1 MSVQFTPPKGQG
13 VTILVVDDDALITLN
28 TVDQLAELGHLPIEA
43 FSAAEALSLLEQ
55 RDDIKA
61 LITDYSMPG
70 MNGIQL
76 AEAARAIRPGLPI
89 LLATGYAELPDG
101 EASDLPR
108 LEKPFRQDELGRQI
122 AQLFGIEAA
131 K

>member
-1 MSVQFTPPKGQG
+1 MQLHSPKGAG

-28 TVDQLAELGHLPIEA
+28 TVDQLSELGHQAVEA
-43 FSAAEALSLLEQ
+43 FSAAEALSILEK
-55 RDDIKA
+55 RDDIEA

-70 MNGIQL
+70 MNGVQL
-76 AEAARAIRPGLPI
+76 ALAARAIRPGLPI

-108 LEKPFRQDELGRQI
+108 LEKPFQQDELGRRI
-122 AQLFGIEAA
+122 ASLFGIVDAE
-131 K
+131 

>member
-1 MSVQFTPPKGQG
+1 VQSNSPKGL
-13 VTILVVDDDALITLN
+13 VATILVVDDDALITLN
-28 TVDQLAELGHLPIEA
+28 TVDQLAELGHVPVEA
-43 FSAAEALSLLEQ
+43 FSAAEALSLLQ
-55 RDDIKA
+55 KRDDITA

-70 MNGIQL
+70 MNGVQL

-108 LEKPFRQDELGRQI
+108 LEKPFQQDELGRQI
-122 AQLFGIEAA
+122 ARLFGTTIPE
-131 K
+131 

>member
-1 MSVQFTPPKGQG
+1 MQSNSPKGL
-13 VTILVVDDDALITLN
+13 VATILVVDDDALITLN
-28 TVDQLAELGHLPIEA
+28 TVDQLAELGHVPVEA
-43 FSAAEALSLLEQ
+43 FSAAEALSLLQ
-55 RDDIKA
+55 KRDDITA

-70 MNGIQL
+70 MNGVQL

-108 LEKPFRQDELGRQI
+108 LEKPFQQDELGRQI
-122 AQLFGIEAA
+122 ARLFGTTIPE
-131 K
+131 